1 MSHIV
6 TIKTQVRD
14 VAALAAACRRLGLPV
29 PEHGR
34 AKLYEDHAEGWIV
47 SLPGWSFPVVA
58 QVETGELRYDN
69 YGGRWGEQAKLDQLL
84 QAYAVEKARIEA
96 RKQGHTVTEQ
106 TLPNGAIRLLVHVA
120 GGAA

>member
-1 MSHIV
+1 MP
-6 TIKTQVRD
+6 VRRPTTEMRRTRHAPLAHRAQD
-14 VAALAAACRRLGLPV
+14 TVRSRRAAV
-29 PEHGR
+29 
-34 AKLYEDHAEGWIV
+34 LYAI
-47 SLPGWSFPVVA
+47 
-58 QVETGELRYDN
+58 QLRTSIQCSS
-69 YGGRWGEQAKLDQLL
+69 WGEQAQLDRLI